1 MANSA
6 TLSNSRAE
14 YPLPSELADSLHICL
29 CPCAC
34 ACSAPKP
41 VSSYTVRTRQ
51 QRAFLAG
58 SCCPT
63 YTAATVTR
71 NSGGSGYSSTA
82 PSILQVVGGTPVD
95 KPMLI
100 RVTGV
105 SGGAITP
112 TGFAVMYNAAYTTP
126 PTNPVSTTTL
136 SGGGAGATF
145 NITWTKNCEPANLYR
160 H

>member
-6 TLSNSRAE
+6 ALSNPRAE
-14 YPLPSELADSLHICL
+14 YPLPSELADSLRICL

-34 ACSAPKP
+34 ECSAPKP
-41 VSSYTVRTRQ
+41 VSSYVVRTRQ

-63 YTAATVTR
+63 YTVTVTLAD
-71 NSGGSGYSSTA
+71 GGMEYSDTA
-82 PSILQVVGGTPVD
+82 PSILQIVGGTPVD

-100 RVTGV
+100 RVTNAPGGV
-105 SGGAITP
+105 IDTN
-112 TGFAVMYNAAYTTP
+112 GFVVMYNAAYTTP
-126 PTNPVSTTTL
+126 PPTTVSTTTL
-136 SGGGAGATF
+136 SGGGSGATF

>member
-6 TLSNSRAE
+6 ALSNTRVD

-34 ACSAPKP
+34 ECSAPKP
-41 VSSYTVRTRQ
+41 VSSYAVRTRQ
-51 QRAFLAG
+51 QRAFLSG

-63 YTAATVTR
+63 YTATAVVLDA
-71 NSGGSGYSSTA
+71 SGLGYSDTA
-82 PSILQVVGGTPVD
+82 PSILQVMGGTPVD
-95 KPMLI
+95 KSMLI
-100 RVTGV
+100 RVTDV
-105 SGGAITP
+105 TGGAITP
-112 TGFAVMYNAAYTTP
+112 TGFAIMYNAAYTTP
-126 PTNPVSTTTL
+126 PPNTVSTTTL
-136 SGGGAGATF
+136 SGGGTGAAF